1 MLIMMPDRPRRCQIV
16 GPVMACSPHF
26 APSVPS
32 RPIPRLQPVRDLV
45 TRHTF
50 HHLPWVGM
58 RLSAKST
65 SSPSSLGRRF
75 RSNTTPEDLRPSP
88 NLCRL
93 AARPNYHH
101 GEPVCA
107 HGYLQVHLWAQAATA
122 STRMAVMELY
132 LHLNYPICLSP
143 ARRIRHWSD
152 LGRSCLIWE
161 AHLCLDRHLVARS
174 NLLLDQRSI
183 DLQCRPCEDRDLI
196 IQTEQ
201 RAITYHHHDH
211 VPLNPSVRQFQPN
224 LPLLDSPT
232 SQDEATTLLA

>member
-1 MLIMMPDRPRRCQIV
+1 MPDRPRRCQTV

-26 APSVPS
+26 ALSAPS
-32 RPIPRLQPVRDLV
+32 RPIPRPQPVRDLV
-45 TRHTF
+45 TRHTS
-50 HHLPWVGM
+50 HRRPWEGM

-88 NLCRL
+88 NLCRP
-93 AARPNYHH
+93 AARPNCRH
-101 GEPVCA
+101 GEPVCV
-107 HGYLQVHLWAQAATA
+107 HESLQVHLWAQAAPT
-122 STRMAVMELY
+122 STHMAVTGPY

-143 ARRIRHWSD
+143 ARLIRHWSD
-152 LGRSCLIWE
+152 QGRSCLIWE
-161 AHLCLDRHLVARS
+161 AHLCLDRHLVAPS
-174 NLLLDQRSI
+174 NLRLGQKNI

-232 SQDEATTLLA
+232 SQAGATTLLA